1 MSFTAKDVKDLR
13 EKTGVGMMDCK
24 KALEASDGDMDKA
37 IDFLREKGLAAA
49 TKKASRIAAEGA
61 VLAYTNEAKDVNVL
75 IEVNSETD
83 FVAKNEKF
91 QNFVLKVAKTVAD
104 KNPASVEELLA
115 VNLDGSDRT
124 VQENLQ
130 DMVLAIGENLQIRR
144 FERVE
149 GLAASYI
156 HAGGAVGVLVPIE
169 TNASD
174 IGAVLEMG
182 KNIAMQVAAMSPEY
196 LSKDDISAD
205 ELAKMKKIII
215 DSSVNNPETL
225 PMPLFKGLIE
235 FACDTKRWS
244 DEDIAIYNEKKD
256 DKKGMSFL
264 YNFISDEAKE
274 TLSQISNEKKDET
287 TADQKFIGATEGRLN
302 KQIKEI
308 CLLSQE
314 FVRGDLFKGSVEG
327 YVNDV
332 AKKLGADIKVKCFIR
347 FAKGEGL
354 QKREDN
360 FAAEIASMVN

>member
-24 KALEASDGDMDKA
+24 KALEAADGDMDKA
-37 IDFLREKGLAAA
+37 IDFLKEKGLAAA
-49 TKKASRIAAEGA
+49 TKKASRIAAEGV
-61 VLAYTNEAKDVNVL
+61 VLTYTNDAKDVNVV

-83 FVAKNEKF
+83 FVGKNEKF
-91 QNFVLKVAKTVAD
+91 QSFVKKVAKTVAD
-104 KNPASVEELLA
+104 KNPASVEELLS

-156 HAGGAVGVLVPIE
+156 HAGGAVGVLVPVE

-174 IGAVLEMG
+174 VDEVLVMG
-182 KNIAMQVAAMSPEY
+182 KNIAMQVAAMTPEY

-205 ELAKMKKIII
+205 ELAKMKSIAVE
-215 DSSVNNPETL
+215 SALNTPQTL
-225 PMPLFKGLIE
+225 PKPILKSVIDK
-235 FACDTKRWS
+235 ACNDKRWS

-256 DKKGMSFL
+256 NMNYLFNFLSEDAPAILAQIANEDRDEITTNKIFVGM
-264 YNFISDEAKE
+264 I
-274 TLSQISNEKKDET
+274 
-287 TADQKFIGATEGRLN
+287 EGRVA
-302 KQIKEI
+302 KQLKEM
-308 CLLSQE
+308 CLLSQD
-314 FVRGDLFKGSVEG
+314 FVRTDLFQGTVEG
-327 YVNDV
+327 YVKDV
-332 AKKLGADIKVKCFIR
+332 AKKLGADIKVKSFIR
-347 FAKGEGL
+347 YAKGEGL

-360 FAAEIASMVN
+360 FAAEIASMVK